1 LPARSVILSSASHWT
16 GAMHWDDLQLAAP
29 GAYDGIVAYDQSKL
43 TIALVTFELARR
55 LEGAGVTA
63 VCFDPDD
70 IDTKLL
76 REGRPE
82 LSAISIVHG
91 ATTSVHLA
99 SSPDAEGPTGVYF
112 EDGRETRPDAE
123 GPTGVYFED
132 GRETRPLEAVL
143 DRGAQRRIWAEV
155 ERLSGRLRV

>member
-1 LPARSVILSSASHWT
+1 MGVDERVPEPLLAELPRQQQVFDEERSS
-16 GAMHWDDLQLAAP
+16 QQP

-91 ATTSVHLA
+91 ATTSVHLT
-99 SSPDAEGPTGVYF
+99 SS
-112 EDGRETRPDAE
+112 PDAE